1 MKVPVWRCLG
11 QLAPAAAIETQLY
24 AVAVGRQSTIET
36 LACCNQGAATTVRIR
51 VSVAGAPSDPSQFLY
66 YDLALQPN
74 DTFVHRGPTRLGTLD
89 EVWVESASG
98 DVSFTAFGQEE
109 FV

>member
-1 MKVPVWRCLG
+1 MKVPIWRCLG
-11 QLAPAAAIETQLY
+11 QLEPTAANESLLY
-24 AVAVGRQSTIET
+24 TVATGRQCNIDSI
-36 LACCNQGAATTVRIR
+36 ACCNQGVATTVKIAVRI
-51 VSVAGAPSDPSQFLY
+51 AGAASDPSQYIY

-98 DVSFTAFGQEE
+98 DVSFTAFGEEE